1 MAGRMTQA
9 TPHSPARAIAL
20 MLSAV
25 FCLSVMDACVKAVSP
40 SIGTFPALWAR
51 YAGQMLVVLVL
62 VAPRLRQVARSRYPG
77 LQIARSLLLLSATF
91 FFFTGL
97 SRIGLA
103 EATAV
108 MVLNPLFITL
118 GGALFLGEALGPR
131 RIGAIIVAFFGAML
145 IIRPGSEAFNPAA
158 LLPLAAAICF
168 SGYSLITRA
177 VGAGEDVWTSLFYTA
192 LVGGLLM
199 TATAPFYWVWPDGQ
213 SAVLMGAIALIGTAG
228 QLLLIR
234 AFSEAEAG
242 VLAPFGYSGLVFATI
257 IGLVAFSEIPSLLT
271 LLGAAVIAGAGIYVW
286 WRETRVKPARAAAF
300 SDA

>member
-1 MAGRMTQA
+1 MANLMSLTVPQ
-9 TPHSPARAIAL
+9 SPARAIAL
-20 MLSAV
+20 MIAAV

-40 SIGTFPALWAR
+40 AIGTFPALWAR

-62 VAPRLRQVARSRYPG
+62 VAPRLRTVARSRYPM
-77 LQIARSLLLLSATF
+77 LQLARSLLLLSATF

-131 RIGAIIVAFFGAML
+131 RVGAIVVAFAGAML

-158 LLPLAAAICF
+158 LLPLGAAICF
-168 SGYSLITRA
+168 AGYSLITRA
-177 VGAGEDVWTSLFYTA
+177 VGASEDVWTSLFYTA

-199 TATAPFYWVWPDGQ
+199 TVTAPLYWVWPDPQ
-213 SAVLMGAIALIGTAG
+213 SLLLMAAIALVGTAG

-234 AFSEAEAG
+234 AFSQAEAG
-242 VLAPFGYSGLVFATI
+242 LLAPFCYSGLVFATL
-257 IGLVAFSEIPSLLT
+257 IGVVAFAEFPSPMT
-271 LLGAAVIAGAGIYVW
+271 LLGAIVIASAGLYVW
-286 WRETRVKPARAAAF
+286 WRETRARPARRAVLL
-300 SDA
+300 DT

>member
-1 MAGRMTQA
+1 MARFMLPT
-9 TPHSPARAIAL
+9 TSTSPARAIAL

-40 SIGTFPALWAR
+40 QIGTFPALWAR

-62 VAPRLRQVARSRYPG
+62 VAPRLGTVARSAYPW

-97 SRIGLA
+97 SHIGLA

-131 RIGAIIVAFFGAML
+131 RIGAILVAFLGAML
-145 IIRPGSEAFNPAA
+145 IIRPGSDAFNPAA
-158 LLPLAAAICF
+158 LFPLGAAICF
-168 SGYSLITRA
+168 AGYSLITRA

-192 LVGGLLM
+192 LVGGILM
-199 TATAPFYWVWPDGQ
+199 TVTAPAYWVWPDGK
-213 SAVLMGAIALIGTAG
+213 SAALMVAIALLGTAG

-242 VLAPFGYSGLVFATI
+242 LLAPFGYAGLVFATLLGFVI
-257 IGLVAFSEIPSLLT
+257 FNEIPAALT
-271 LLGAAVIAGAGIYVW
+271 LVGALVIAGAGLYVW
-286 WRETRVKPARAAAF
+286 WRETRQLRLA
-300 SDA
+300 

>member
-1 MAGRMTQA
+1 MAGFMTQ
-9 TPHSPARAIAL
+9 TVLQQPARAIAL
-20 MLSAV
+20 MLAAV
-25 FCLSVMDACVKAVSP
+25 FFLSVMDGCVKAVSP
-40 SIGTFPALWAR
+40 SIGIFPALWAR
-51 YAGQMLVVLVL
+51 YAGQMIVVLVL
-62 VAPRLRQVARSRYPG
+62 VAPRLAQVARSRYPG
-77 LQIARSLLLLSATF
+77 LQIARSLLLLSARF

-131 RIGAIIVAFFGAML
+131 RIGAIVVAFLGAML

-158 LLPLAAAICF
+158 LFPLGAAICF
-168 SGYSLITRA
+168 SGYSLVTRA

-199 TATAPFYWVWPDGQ
+199 TVTAPFYWVWPDLQ
-213 SAVLMGAIALIGTAG
+213 SAVLMAAIALFGTAG

-234 AFSEAEAG
+234 AFSQAEAG
-242 VLAPFGYSGLVFATI
+242 LLAPFGYSGLVFATM
-257 IGLVAFSEIPSLLT
+257 IGFVAFAEVPVPLT
-271 LLGAAVIAGAGIYVW
+271 LLGALVIVGAGLYVW
-286 WRETRVKPARAAAF
+286 WRETRLKAPRVLAG
-300 SDA
+300 DT